1 MINAKEFLKALDEL
15 ETQKHISKES
25 IISALKEAME
35 KGLIKQLGITP
46 VEGLAEAQVR
56 VDIDSKKGTIEMYVL
71 KNVVDEVKDDFLE
84 ISLEDASKDGKEYH
98 VGDIYEIPVSTDEL
112 SKLTAQGIKS
122 VLRQKI
128 SEAEKQAIYE
138 KFQEKKGEMV
148 TGKIEKVDDRS
159 AIVNVEETSIYLPK
173 SQMIPGE
180 TFRIGDKIRLYVV
193 DVQNNTKG
201 AQIIVS
207 RTDPGFL
214 KRLFEEEIHEI
225 IEGIVVIKDIAREAG
240 ERSKVAVIGLDQNV
254 DPIGACIGPN
264 GTRVQKICSALGNT
278 KEKEKIDVIAY
289 TDNPG
294 LYIVEALKPA
304 NVVGVLLYEDEKK
317 AVAVVRNNELSL
329 AIGKK
334 GVNARL
340 AVKLTGWNID
350 IKEQDEA
357 MRLGI
362 PYLTVEEMK
371 RQEAMAK
378 LRLEEEKLLDHN
390 DALEEPLPE
399 MDEVEE
405 VEETITEPVVEEVKA
420 PVEEQEKVQEEV
432 EEETPVT
439 KVEPKK
445 EEPKEET
452 TVVHTKVKLADLEKE
467 LEDEKKRKERQAQYA
482 ARKKKTYRSDD
493 AANEEEEKDTTT
505 PTVDRSTYMPIYTD
519 EELEELDNEEEDIE
533 EEDDIDYD
541 EFDSYYDDDDR

>member
-84 ISLEDASKDGKEYH
+84 ISLEDACKDGKEYQL
-98 VGDIYEIPVSTDEL
+98 GDIYEIPVSTDEL

-362 PYLTVEEMK
+362 PYLTVDEMK

-390 DALEEPLPE
+390 DELEESLPE
-399 MDEVEE
+399 MDEVED

-432 EEETPVT
+432 KEELAT

-493 AANEEEEKDTTT
+493 SEGEEEEKDTTT

>member
-84 ISLEDASKDGKEYH
+84 ISLEDACKDGKEYQL
-98 VGDIYEIPVSTDEL
+98 GDIYEIPVSTDEL

-362 PYLTVEEMK
+362 PYLTVDEMK

-390 DALEEPLPE
+390 DELEESLPE
-399 MDEVEE
+399 MDEVED
-405 VEETITEPVVEEVKA
+405 VEETVTEPVVEEVKA
-420 PVEEQEKVQEEV
+420 PVEEQEKVQEKV
-432 EEETPVT
+432 KEELAT

-493 AANEEEEKDTTT
+493 SEGEEEEKDTTT

>member
-84 ISLEDASKDGKEYH
+84 ISLEDACKDGKEYQL
-98 VGDIYEIPVSTDEL
+98 GDIYEIPVSTDEL

-362 PYLTVEEMK
+362 PYLTVDEMK

-390 DALEEPLPE
+390 DELEESLPE
-399 MDEVEE
+399 MDEVED
-405 VEETITEPVVEEVKA
+405 VEETVTEPVVEEVKA

-432 EEETPVT
+432 KEELAT

-493 AANEEEEKDTTT
+493 SEGEEEEKDTTT

>member
-84 ISLEDASKDGKEYH
+84 ISLEDACKDGKEYQL
-98 VGDIYEIPVSTDEL
+98 GDIYEIPVSTDEL

-362 PYLTVEEMK
+362 PYLTVDEMK

-390 DALEEPLPE
+390 DELEESLPE
-399 MDEVEE
+399 MDEVED

-432 EEETPVT
+432 KEEPAT

-493 AANEEEEKDTTT
+493 SEGEEEEKDTTT

>member
-84 ISLEDASKDGKEYH
+84 ISLEDACKDGKEYQL
-98 VGDIYEIPVSTDEL
+98 GDIYEIPVSTDEL

-362 PYLTVEEMK
+362 PYLTVDEMK

-390 DALEEPLPE
+390 DELEESLPE
-399 MDEVEE
+399 MDEVED

-432 EEETPVT
+432 KEELAT

-493 AANEEEEKDTTT
+493 SEGEEEEKETTT

>member
-15 ETQKHISKES
+15 EAQKHISKES

-46 VEGLAEAQVR
+46 VDGLEEAKVR
-56 VDIDSKKGTIEMYVL
+56 VDIDPKKGTIEMNVL
-71 KNVVDEVKDDFLE
+71 KNVVEEVKDDFLE
-84 ISLEDASKDGKEYH
+84 ISLEDANKDGGNYQI
-98 VGDIYEIPVSTDEL
+98 GDVYEIPVSTDEL
-112 SKLTAQGIKS
+112 TKLTAQGIKS

-128 SEAEKQAIYE
+128 SEAEKQALYE
-138 KFQEKKGEMV
+138 DFQDKKGEMIRG
-148 TGKIEKVDDRS
+148 TIEKVDDRS
-159 AIVNVEETSIYLPK
+159 AIVNVGRTSVYLPK

-180 TFRIGDKIRLYVV
+180 TFRVGEQIRLYVV

-207 RTDPGFL
+207 RTDAGFL

-225 IEGIVVIKDIAREAG
+225 LEGIVIIKDIAREAG

-264 GTRVQKICSALGNT
+264 GTRIQKICLALGNA
-278 KEKEKIDVIAY
+278 KEKEKIDIIAY
-289 TDNPG
+289 TENPG

-362 PYLTVEEMK
+362 PYLSCEEMK

-378 LRLEEEKLLDHN
+378 LRLEEEKLLGHD
-390 DALEEPLPE
+390 DELEESLPE
-399 MDEVEE
+399 MDIEEPIHEEVVEE
-405 VEETITEPVVEEVKA
+405 PIHEEAPAQETHEEVKEEVKEEKVEPVVEE
-420 PVEEQEKVQEEV
+420 
-432 EEETPVT
+432 
-439 KVEPKK
+439 PKK
-445 EEPKEET
+445 EET
-452 TVVHTKVKLADLEKE
+452 TIVHTKVKLADLEKE

-482 ARKKKTYRSDD
+482 SRKKKTYRNDED
-493 AANEEEEKDTTT
+493 GVEEEEKETTT
-505 PTVDRSTYMPIYTD
+505 PSVDRSTYMPIYTD
-519 EELEELDNEEEDIE
+519 EELEAFDDEEENIEE